1 MKKRVALYFGSF
13 NPVHRGHIA
22 LTEWVVEQGLCDE
35 AVLIVSP
42 QNPLKECA
50 ELAPEFARYQMCELA
65 CAESK
70 YPDRIK
76 VSAVEFTLEKP
87 SYTINT
93 LHFLRDNFGGEMQ
106 FSILLGAD
114 NMAIFDK
121 WVGHDEILRDYEIMV
136 YPRTGYD
143 FNPFPSRKNVHYLA
157 GAPIFDYAA
166 TRIRD
171 AVGRGENID
180 DKVCRSVAK
189 YIRENDLWS
198 PAMRIASLN
207 ERIAKNPADSALLT
221 ERGIWHFRM
230 KEFDLAASDFRAALT
245 IDNDNKEAGEFLAIT
260 EETLRNRFL

>member
-22 LTEWVVEQGLCDE
+22 LTEWIVGQGLCDE

-42 QNPLKECA
+42 QNPLKDSA
-50 ELAPEFARYQMCELA
+50 ELAPEFIRYQMCELA

-93 LHFLRDNFGGEMQ
+93 LRFLRANFGDEME

-121 WVGHDEILRDYEIMV
+121 WVAHDEILRDYEIMV

-143 FNPFPSRKNVHYLA
+143 VPQLSGNIRYLA
-157 GAPIFDYAA
+157 DAPIFDYAA
-166 TRIRD
+166 TQIRE
-171 AVGRGENID
+171 AAGRGENID
-180 DKVCRSVAK
+180 DKVCPSVAK
-189 YIRENDLWS
+189 YIRENNLWS
-198 PAMRIASLN
+198 PAMRIAGLN
-207 ERIAKNPADSALLT
+207 ERIAANPNDSALLT

-230 KEFDLAASDFRAALT
+230 KEFDMAASDFRAALSANPS
-245 IDNDNKEAGEFLAIT
+245 DKEAGEFLAIT
-260 EETLRNRFL
+260 EETLRNRIV

>member
-42 QNPLKECA
+42 HNPLKNCV
-50 ELAPEFARYQMCELA
+50 ELAPEFIRYQMCELA

-93 LHFLRDNFGGEMQ
+93 LRFLRENFGEEMQ
-106 FSILLGAD
+106 FSVLIGAD

-121 WVGHDEILRDYEIMV
+121 WVGHDEILRDYEVMV
-136 YPRTGYD
+136 YPRAGYD
-143 FNPFPSRKNVHYLA
+143 SVQYPANVHYLA

-180 DKVCRSVAK
+180 DMVCKSVSK
-189 YIRENDLWS
+189 YIRENNLWS
-198 PAMRIASLN
+198 PAMRIAALS
-207 ERIAKNPADSALLT
+207 EKITADPNNSALLT

-230 KEFDLAASDFRAALT
+230 KEFDAAASDFRTALA
-245 IDNDNKEAGEFLAIT
+245 IDANAREAGEFLEIT
-260 EETLRNRFL
+260 EEKLRNGII

>member
-42 QNPLKECA
+42 QNPLKNCA

-76 VSAVEFTLEKP
+76 VSAIEFTLEKP

-93 LHFLRDNFGGEMQ
+93 LRFLHSNFGSEMQ

-136 YPRTGYD
+136 YPRTGYN
-143 FNPFPSRKNVHYLA
+143 FGQSHGNVHYLA
-157 GAPIFDYAA
+157 DAPIFDYAA

-171 AVGRGENID
+171 AIGRGENIED
-180 DKVCRSVAK
+180 TVCPSVAK
-189 YIRENDLWS
+189 YIRENNLWS

-207 ERIAKNPADSALLT
+207 ELITKNPADSALLT

-245 IDNDNKEAGEFLAIT
+245 IDNENREAGEFLAIT
-260 EETLRNRFL
+260 EETLRNRIV

>member
-22 LTEWVVEQGLCDE
+22 LTEWVIEKGLRDE

-42 QNPLKECA
+42 QNPLKNCA
-50 ELAPEFARYQMCELA
+50 ELAPEFIRYQMCELA

-70 YPDRIK
+70 YPDKIK
-76 VSAVEFTLEKP
+76 VSAIEFTLEKP

-93 LHFLRDNFGGEMQ
+93 LRFLRANFGDEME

-121 WVGHDEILRDYEIMV
+121 WAAHDEILRDYEIMV
-136 YPRTGYD
+136 YPRSGYD
-143 FNPFPSRKNVHYLA
+143 DLQYSGNIRYLA
-157 GAPIFDYAA
+157 DAPIFDYAA
-166 TRIRD
+166 TEIRD
-171 AVGRGENID
+171 AIGRGENID

-189 YIRENDLWS
+189 YISENSLWS
-198 PAMRIASLN
+198 PAMRIAGLN
-207 ERIAKNPADSALLT
+207 GRIAENPNDSALLT

-230 KEFDLAASDFRAALT
+230 KEFDLAASDFRAALAA
-245 IDNDNKEAGEFLAIT
+245 NADNKEAREFLAIT
-260 EETLRNRFL
+260 EETLRNRIV